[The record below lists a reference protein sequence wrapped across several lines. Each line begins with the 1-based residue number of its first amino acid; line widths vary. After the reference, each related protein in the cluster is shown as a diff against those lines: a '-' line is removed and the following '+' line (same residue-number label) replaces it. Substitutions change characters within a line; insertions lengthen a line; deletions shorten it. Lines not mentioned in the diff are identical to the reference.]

1 MRTRRTFRGATA
13 TVSAVILVGT
23 LAGCSTSAGFRHHHF
38 RFAESGDLTLS
49 VVNGNVEDVRVYI
62 MREEMR
68 IPLGTVE
75 GLGSRVFK
83 ISETK
88 LGVRMV
94 LRLAMETASSRTGI
108 TMIPVDVEPGQQ
120 IEARLGTYLNNSN
133 VFVRPN

>member
-1 MRTRRTFRGATA
+1 MRTRRTFRGVTA

-23 LAGCSTSAGFRHHHF
+23 LAGCSTSAGYRYHF
-38 RFAESGDLTLS
+38 GGADPRDLTLS

-75 GLGSRVFK
+75 GLGSRVFN

-94 LRLAMETASSRTGI
+94 LRLAMVTASSRTDI

-133 VFVRPN
+133 VFIRSN

>member
-1 MRTRRTFRGATA
+1 MRTRRTFRGVTA

-23 LAGCSTSAGFRHHHF
+23 LAGCSTSAGHRYPAFGGSDPR
-38 RFAESGDLTLS
+38 DLTLS

-62 MREEMR
+62 LREEMR

-83 ISETK
+83 ISQMK

-94 LRLAMETASSRTGI
+94 LRLGMETASSRTGI

-120 IEARLGTYLNNSN
+120 IEARLGTYLNNSY
-133 VFVRPN
+133 VFIRSN